1 MKNIMSKLKKGLVGI
16 ALGGGILVGAGYKL
30 NKDFPG
36 ETLEDYI
43 GGTNKIQIYENGE
56 EKEMKVKVYPLWK
69 VKPNHC
75 SQYARMITESMG
87 NKINPGNAWDL
98 VKNNENYKYG
108 EKELSPGDLVGLYH
122 PESSYRKGKNG
133 EEREYSHVATYLGK
147 NKENQEIY
155 AEQRCKVSRITTL
168 EQFKK
173 YGWIPK
179 RIIKAE
185 KK

>member
-1 MKNIMSKLKKGLVGI
+1 MSKLKKGLVGI
-16 ALGGGILVGAGYKL
+16 ALGGGILLGAGYKINEGL
-30 NKDFPG
+30 TG
-36 ETLEDYI
+36 ATLQDYI
-43 GGTNKIQIYENGE
+43 GGINKVQIYEDKGE
-56 EKEMKVKVYPLWK
+56 EELELKVYPLWEI
-69 VKPNHC
+69 KPNHC

-155 AEQRCKVSRITTL
+155 AEQRGMNSRITTL
-168 EQFKK
+168 KEFEKE
-173 YGWIPK
+173 GWKPK
-179 RIIKAE
+179 RIIKA
-185 KK
+185 KKNN

>member
-1 MKNIMSKLKKGLVGI
+1 MKKMSKLKKIL
-16 ALGGGILVGAGYKL
+16 LGTILAGGIGIGTGYKL

-43 GGTNKIQIYENGE
+43 GGTNKVQIYEEGE

-75 SQYARMITESMG
+75 ALYARLITESMG
-87 NKINPGNAWDL
+87 NEINRGNAWDL

-108 EKELSPGDLVGLYH
+108 EQELSPGDLVGLYH
-122 PESSYRKGKNG
+122 AESAYRKGKNG

-147 NKENQEIY
+147 NKEGKEIY
-155 AEQRCKVSRITTL
+155 AEQRGKKSRITTL
-168 EQFKK
+168 DQFQK
-173 YGWIPK
+173 YGWEPK
-179 RIIKAE
+179 RIIKV
-185 KK
+185 KKN